1 MKVKK
6 PDSPRKKKA
15 SQRSNSQYQ
24 FVIIGIVLFLALGF
38 FFWHQIKFKQPTP
51 SKPSPTDTAAQN
63 ISIPEQTPKIA
74 DIENQT
80 SIPDPLPKGTETTTG
95 RVENSDKTKITS
107 STGNDRKTP
116 NEKQSLFEDSASLQG
131 NSSVL
136 STETTPL
143 DKICNDSTTVIKQFY
158 AQLDTKEYMKVYG
171 LKTSSEQHFTKLTQK
186 LLDNPPIVSGETND
200 LFAILQNTAHFFRII
215 GKENILV
222 IKAILDQEKDEFENV
237 LAHFYSLLHIPD
249 CPAKS
254 FSLRIQGDSLYEYA
268 GFFLSTMGGRLY
280 LFRRDS
286 MSRMVVSYYAILL
299 VDKANKNASNHHG
312 IEIQKAID
320 LLISEMESTVNTLQ
334 LHDKYLDKLYDLKEE
349 YQ

>member
-1 MKVKK
+1 MKAKK
-6 PDSPRKKKA
+6 TDSPRKKKA
-15 SQRSNSQYQ
+15 YQRSNTQYQ

-38 FFWHQIKFKQPTP
+38 FFWHQIKFKKPTTTEQ
-51 SKPSPTDTAAQN
+51 SSSDTTAQN
-63 ISIPEQTPKIA
+63 FTIPEQTPKIGS
-74 DIENQT
+74 IENNQT
-80 SIPDPLPKGTETTTG
+80 AIPDPIPKGTK
-95 RVENSDKTKITS
+95 RLENSDKAENSTS
-107 STGNDRKTP
+107 PGNYAKTLDEETPLFTGSNSQQDK
-116 NEKQSLFEDSASLQG
+116 
-131 NSSVL
+131 SSVL

-143 DKICNDSTTVIKQFY
+143 DKICDDSAAVIKQFY
-158 AQLDTKEYMKVYG
+158 AQLDTRDYMKVYG

-237 LAHFYSLLHIPD
+237 LSRFYSLLHIPG
-249 CPAKS
+249 CPDKS
-254 FSLRIQGDSLYEYA
+254 FSLSISGDSLYEYA

-312 IEIQKAID
+312 IEINKAID
-320 LLISEMESTVNTLQ
+320 LLISEMESTSNTLQ